1 MKQFLSI
8 ALLALVMFS
17 GNVFAQREVTEGT
30 EVAVSMPAPPP
41 CKHDKEIIKCVS
53 EAEKEKKA
61 LIIHFLIEHK
71 NYFNDF
77 DLDVLKADLESLS
90 KEELKLFMNTNF
102 VNPNANFAVS
112 LLTSVLGVDRFVIG
126 QTDIGLLKL
135 LTAGGIGIWAIIDW
149 FQIKELTQEY
159 NFNKAEEI
167 IYIIKD

>member
-1 MKQFLSI
+1 MKQVLSI

-41 CKHDKEIIKCVS
+41 CKHDKEIIKCDS

-61 LIIHFLIEHK
+61 LIIHFLLEHK

-112 LLTSVLGVDRFVIG
+112 LLTNVLGVDRFVIG
-126 QTDIGLLKL
+126 QTDI
-135 LTAGGIGIWAIIDW
+135 
-149 FQIKELTQEY
+149 
-159 NFNKAEEI
+159 
-167 IYIIKD
+167 